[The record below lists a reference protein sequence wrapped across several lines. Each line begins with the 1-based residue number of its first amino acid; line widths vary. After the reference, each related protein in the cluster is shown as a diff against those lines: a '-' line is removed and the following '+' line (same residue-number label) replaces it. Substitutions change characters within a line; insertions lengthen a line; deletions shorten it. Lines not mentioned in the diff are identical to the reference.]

1 MNVGNPAQIFFHLFL
16 ALFAIFS
23 LFSFYVLMVIKV
35 RSRSPETPQCVIIA
49 IERISR
55 GTRTTLTG
63 CNGAIFIEVEY
74 KKDDG
79 KKKKI
84 KTVSFGFW
92 KAQWQAALCLPKS
105 RRYSEKFGQVSDLKI
120 HSVKLSFRFK
130 VKIKSLT
137 SHMFSFFVSC

>member
-1 MNVGNPAQIFFHLFL
+1 
-16 ALFAIFS
+16 
-23 LFSFYVLMVIKV
+23 MVIKV

-92 KAQWQAALCLPKS
+92 KAQ
-105 RRYSEKFGQVSDLKI
+105 
-120 HSVKLSFRFK
+120 
-130 VKIKSLT
+130 
-137 SHMFSFFVSC
+137 

>member
-1 MNVGNPAQIFFHLFL
+1 
-16 ALFAIFS
+16 
-23 LFSFYVLMVIKV
+23 MVIKV

-79 KKKKI
+79 KKKRSKLYLLDFGRPSDRLHCAFRNPED
-84 KTVSFGFW
+84 TVRNS
-92 KAQWQAALCLPKS
+92 A
-105 RRYSEKFGQVSDLKI
+105 R
-120 HSVKLSFRFK
+120 
-130 VKIKSLT
+130 
-137 SHMFSFFVSC
+137 